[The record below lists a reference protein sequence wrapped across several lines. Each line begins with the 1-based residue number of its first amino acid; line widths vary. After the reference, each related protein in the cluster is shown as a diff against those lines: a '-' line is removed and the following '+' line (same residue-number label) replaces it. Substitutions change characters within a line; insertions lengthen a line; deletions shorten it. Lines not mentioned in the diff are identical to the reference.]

1 MQQTPTKATISV
13 EGAGT
18 VLLTTKGISLMRT
31 TDTDPDTMYMLVSEN
46 SRGDMISVK
55 IRSREGKS
63 RTNGD
68 TVIISQPGGS
78 FFSGLFGNRFSFNGG
93 VTVIGNNNSSVII
106 NGCRVT
112 GNVDPSD
119 NDESKRVTSHDFR
132 SAPVC
137 LRRLDCKLSSTVVI
151 HEAEALMTPSNSISF
166 TLTTSSDVIMKSDGS
181 SDDGF
186 KVEAPVRIDCSTSA
200 DFRSMRKCTFADIDV
215 HASTSADVTD
225 ISIDGVANIVA
236 STSADVRGT
245 MSATS
250 RVSKSSSTSADIHI
264 RRW

>member
-1 MQQTPTKATISV
+1 MQQTPTKASISV

-31 TDTDPDTMYMLVSEN
+31 NDTDPDTMYMLVSEN

-68 TVIISQPGGS
+68 TVIVSQPGGS
-78 FFSGLFGNRFSFNGG
+78 FLSGLFGNRFSFNGG
-93 VTVIGNNNSSVII
+93 VTVIGNSSVII
-106 NGCRVT
+106 NGRRVT

-132 SAPVC
+132 SVPVC
-137 LRRLDCKLSSTVVI
+137 LRRLDCKLSSTVVL

-166 TLTTSSDVIMKSDGS
+166 TLTTSSDVIVEPDGS
-181 SDDGF
+181 SEDGF
-186 KVEAPVRIDCSTSA
+186 KVDAPVRIDCSTSA